1 MDPLPDAPS
10 AFGDAL
16 PMPEFPAVASPSR
29 GGWEHFGVSGG
40 VAQPIP
46 GGGESSMDGVVPIL
60 ERIERMMREIVR

>member
-1 MDPLPDAPS
+1 
-10 AFGDAL
+10 
-16 PMPEFPAVASPSR
+16 MPEFPAVASPSR